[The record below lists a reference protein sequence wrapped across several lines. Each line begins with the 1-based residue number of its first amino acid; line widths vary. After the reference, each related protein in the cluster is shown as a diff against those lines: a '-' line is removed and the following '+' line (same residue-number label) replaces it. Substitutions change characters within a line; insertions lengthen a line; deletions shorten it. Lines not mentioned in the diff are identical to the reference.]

1 MEIDADSRHCP
12 VCQYEFPSSGGGLK
26 WAALLL
32 ALLFLFYIIF
42 L

>member
-1 MEIDADSRHCP
+1 MEIDADCKQCP
-12 VCQYEFPSSGGGLK
+12 VCSYEFPTSNAGLK

-32 ALLFLFYIIF
+32 ALMFLFYIIF